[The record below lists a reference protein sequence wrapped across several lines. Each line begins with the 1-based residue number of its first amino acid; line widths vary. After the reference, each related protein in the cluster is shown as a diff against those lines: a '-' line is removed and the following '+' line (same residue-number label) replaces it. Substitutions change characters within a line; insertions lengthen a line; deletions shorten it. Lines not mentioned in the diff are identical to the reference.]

1 MNDLECDLISLARA
15 AARSG
20 SREARRMVSGLQM
33 KHRGTVLGEHLV
45 GVCLLEGLP
54 VDASNL
60 PDPTLVVGQPF
71 VLMRVEV
78 LTRIEQMSSGRPELT
93 KKFSSAFNA
102 VTASAGSRHAEA
114 AIRRLA
120 ADGHSE
126 VAILLAR
133 MAELDP
139 RVSYAAAG
147 RRLHQRLTRGTSGC
161 Q

>member
-54 VDASNL
+54 VDAANL

-78 LTRIEQMSSGRPELT
+78 LTRIEQMASGRPELT
-93 KKFSSAFNA
+93 QKFSRAFNA

-114 AIRRLA
+114 AIRGLA
-120 ADGHSE
+120 AEGHSE

-139 RVSYAAAG
+139 RASYAAAG
-147 RRLHQRLTRGTSGC
+147 RRLHQRLTRGAPRG
-161 Q
+161 